1 MDDKGP
7 REKMEASENT
17 ELRLGASGSSA
28 LHRADPDWVTQTL
41 SSRGDPAGYA
51 RLSLMVSTIF
61 DRLVAGDRE
70 LSRSA
75 RAAAGRSGPRAARA
89 RR

>member
-7 REKMEASENT
+7 REKMNASENT
-17 ELRLGASGSSA
+17 DLRLGAGGCPA
-28 LHRADPDWVTQTL
+28 LHRADRDRIAQTL
-41 SSRGDPAGYA
+41 SSGGDPAGYA

-70 LSRSA
+70 PLSER
-75 RAAAGRSGPRAARA
+75 
-89 RR
+89 

>member
-1 MDDKGP
+1 MRPSEIDAIRSPRPMDDKGP

-17 ELRLGASGSSA
+17 DLRRGAGGSPA
-28 LHRADPDWVTQTL
+28 PHRANPDRVRQTL
-41 SSRGDPAGYA
+41 SSGGDPAGYA

-70 LSRSA
+70 PLSER
-75 RAAAGRSGPRAARA
+75 
-89 RR
+89 

>member
-1 MDDKGP
+1 LRPTQIDAIRSPRSVDEKGP

-17 ELRLGASGSSA
+17 DLRRGGGSPA
-28 LHRADPDWVTQTL
+28 LHRADPDRVMQTL
-41 SSRGDPAGYA
+41 SSGGDPAGYA

-70 LSRSA
+70 PLSER
-75 RAAAGRSGPRAARA
+75 
-89 RR
+89 